1 MEGKIKISEDE
12 VKAIVRKAVSDRMP
26 FRCRITDISTR
37 YSYSLDL
44 EVDFT
49 DEPESEKEPDDS
61 IIEVLFP
68 DDIPDEAA

>member
-49 DEPESEKEPDDS
+49 DEPEEPEENEKLVS
-61 IIEVLFP
+61 LFHEE
-68 DDIPDEAA
+68 IPDEAA